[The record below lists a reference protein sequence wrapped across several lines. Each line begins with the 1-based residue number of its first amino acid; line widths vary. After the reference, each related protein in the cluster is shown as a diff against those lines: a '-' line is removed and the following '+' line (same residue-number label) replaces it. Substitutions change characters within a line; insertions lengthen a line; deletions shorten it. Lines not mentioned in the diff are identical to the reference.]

1 MRHRVKSLLTALLM
15 LALLL
20 SMTLPALADGTI
32 TVTTV
37 SGQRGEQVA
46 VELRI
51 AGSDVSA
58 GNFDVTFDPA
68 ALELVGTKASSDP
81 TAILSQREA
90 GTVHVSFMSLTPVAD
105 GYLGTLIFRVTAQT
119 DPTGTPVLVR
129 QARLYNPEG
138 ARVGA
143 AVVQGAVVR
152 DCAWLSVVPAETA
165 QFQTVRAEID
175 LGGTVKVAGG
185 NFTLRYDPA
194 LLTPASVLP
203 LQDGNFAYQI
213 LSPGLARVSFATA
226 GVMEPT
232 ALCAVLFEA
241 VGASG
246 TASALTLSDVQLYG
260 QDGQAVDAAVE
271 QGEIQIVL
279 PEDGDPKLWFV
290 GGAVGEDGTA
300 TGSLVLQGRGFV
312 YGGNVTVA
320 YDPSMTVTAEAA
332 PGCQI
337 RQEPGKLVLSWA
349 SESAWPDKA
358 TLATLTFEAVVASAV
373 TLSGA
378 SLYQQDGTRIPVA
391 EVRPGAIGGAAV
403 AAMVDEAQVTENKVS
418 VQVDVADSHFFEE
431 ALDTVQPVLAL
442 YRDGRQVGL
451 ATAVV
456 TMEQGIAELS
466 LEATAAQPVT
476 DWQVF
481 LLEDDAYSPLCQ
493 ALRRS

>member
-37 SGQRGEQVA
+37 SGQKGEQVA

-81 TAILSQREA
+81 TAILSQRET

-129 QARLYNPEG
+129 QARLYNTEG

-241 VGASG
+241 VGTSG
-246 TASALTLSDVQLYG
+246 TASALTLSNVQLYG
-260 QDGQAVDAAVE
+260 QDGQAVDAAVK

-312 YGGNVTVA
+312 YGGNVTIEFDSA
-320 YDPSMTVTAEAA
+320 MTVEVEAA

-358 TLATLTFEAVVASAV
+358 ALVTLIFEAAVESAV

-378 SLYQQDGTRIPVA
+378 SLYQQDGQRIPVA

-418 VQVDVADSHFFEE
+418 VQVDVADSRFFEE

-493 ALRRS
+493 ALRGS